1 MSVIRHPNT
10 AGATLTQWRYT
21 ATGGETS
28 LSGTDGFSTALSYTV
43 GSEQVF
49 INGVLLERG
58 VDYVATTGT
67 TITGLTA
74 LVVNDIATVI
84 SPSSFNVANA
94 IPLSTVTA
102 KGDLIAGT
110 GASTVSNLAV
120 GADGTTLVANS
131 SSSTGV
137 AWAGPS
143 VAAGKNAII
152 NGDFS
157 INQRNFTST
166 TTAAAYGF
174 DRWNLQTDASAV
186 TYSTQA
192 FTAGAAPVSGYE
204 SKNFAR
210 LVTTSQTGVAYG
222 MLQQKIEDVRTFANQ
237 TVTVSFWAKATSGTP
252 KIGVAIDQNFG
263 SGGSTAV
270 TTASITIPTITTS
283 WVRYSFN
290 VSLPT
295 ISGKTIGTSSYLGVN
310 IVCSMTTSYNP
321 PYPAVGLQNN
331 TFDIWGVQ
339 VEAGSVA
346 TAFQTATGT
355 LQGELAA
362 CQRYYF
368 RNTFATTGDYGWIG
382 AATAG
387 NTVNIPCPLPV
398 TMRTTPSSV
407 DYSNLRVF
415 DFVNAAIGVSAVT
428 LLNTTGNPPA
438 VSLTASGITTYRPYA
453 ILANTLPSYI
463 GFSAEL

>member
-94 IPLSTVTA
+94 ISKSTVTA
-102 KGDLIAGT
+102 KGDLLVAS
-110 GASTVSNLAV
+110 GASTPTNLAV
-120 GADGTTLVANS
+120 GSDGTTLVANS

-137 AWAGPS
+137 AWAGPAF
-143 VAAGKNAII
+143 VAGKNKII
-152 NGDFS
+152 NGDFGVW
-157 INQRNFTST
+157 QRGTS
-166 TTAAAYGF
+166 F
-174 DRWNLQTDASAV
+174 SP
-186 TYSTQA
+186 TYNA
-192 FTAGAAPVSGYE
+192 FTADRWIEDATTAYPTSQTISQQTFTPGSAPVAGYE
-204 SKNFAR
+204 SQYYLQFAYTYAAGNGGQF
-210 LVTTSQTGVAYG
+210 LSQR
-222 MLQQKIEDVRTFANQ
+222 IENVQ
-237 TVTVSFWAKATSGTP
+237 TLAGQTATLSFWVK
-252 KIGVAIDQNFG
+252 VASAASLGNAVLIQNFG
-263 SGGSTAV
+263 SGGSGSV
-270 TTASITIPTITTS
+270 TTTVGAASATTS
-283 WVRYSFN
+283 WQRVSFT
-290 VSLPT
+290 VSIPS
-295 ISGKTIGTSSYLGVN
+295 IAGKTVGAGSYLDLR
-310 IVCSMTTSYNP
+310 IFMPTASSTTS
-321 PYPAVGLQNN
+321 
-331 TFDIWGVQ
+331 IWGVQ
-339 VEAGSVA
+339 LEAGSVA

-355 LQGELAA
+355 VQGELAA

-438 VSLTASGITTYRPYA
+438 VSLTASGVTTYRPYA